1 MAQSRGDQVWPS
13 APRASGDPGCE
24 NPLDP
29 KMTNRRALR
38 RLVWLTF
45 ARVQK
50 CQLHNCPRS
59 REFAAILLGAP
70 FVRYFQEISFGAGEQ
85 VVVRGG
91 PASAPARDG

>member
-1 MAQSRGDQVWPS
+1 
-13 APRASGDPGCE
+13 
-24 NPLDP
+24 
-29 KMTNRRALR
+29 MTNRRALR

-70 FVRYFQEISFGAGEQ
+70 FVHYFQEISFGAGEQ